1 MLNHKVSHVKESPQ
15 SPQPTLSTLSTQS
28 TPAPQLSHATQATQI
43 KSPECV
49 LPLLRRWQ
57 NRRQEN
63 FLAITL
69 NGSHHV
75 IKIHH
80 ITKGLANRTIVHP
93 RECFYPAIKDYAVSV
108 IFVHNH
114 PSGSAISSPEDDE
127 ITERLC
133 MTAEILGINMLDHII
148 ITPKNGLYSY
158 RREGRLPIKHEGYAL
173 KKFAKSLGNVCA
185 ERSILPKEERTP
197 KSNKEYVVRGCVEL
211 TEYSKRKGKIIIEN
225 LIKNVPND
233 EAEFFGVYEVQDEDG
248 SPIEHWIADFL
259 CYDDAKMF
267 ALEKKSNLNAR

>member
-1 MLNHKVSHVKESPQ
+1 MLNHKVSHVKESPL
-15 SPQPTLSTLSTQS
+15 SPQPTLSTPATQLYQ
-28 TPAPQLSHATQATQI
+28 TTQATHI

-57 NRRQEN
+57 NRKQEN

-75 IKIHH
+75 IKVHH

-93 RECFYPAIKDYAVSV
+93 RECFYPTIKDYAVSV

-127 ITERLC
+127 ITDHRG

-158 RREGRLPIKHEGYAL
+158 RREGRLPIKHKGYVL
-173 KKFAKSLGNVCA
+173 RKFAKSMG
-185 ERSILPKEERTP
+185 
-197 KSNKEYVVRGCVEL
+197 KSY
-211 TEYSKRKGKIIIEN
+211 
-225 LIKNVPND
+225 
-233 EAEFFGVYEVQDEDG
+233 AGV
-248 SPIEHWIADFL
+248 S
-259 CYDDAKMF
+259 
-267 ALEKKSNLNAR
+267 

>member
-15 SPQPTLSTLSTQS
+15 AIQPTLST
-28 TPAPQLSHATQATQI
+28 PAPPATQFSQATHI

-80 ITKGLANRTIVHP
+80 ITKGLINRTIIHP
-93 RECFYPAIKDYAVSV
+93 RECFYPAIKDLAVSV

-127 ITERLC
+127 ITDRLC
-133 MTAEILGINMLDHII
+133 MSAEILGINMLDHII
-148 ITPKNGLYSY
+148 ITPKNGIYSY
-158 RREGRLPIKHEGYAL
+158 RREGKLPIKHKGYVL
-173 KKFAKSLGNVCA
+173 KKFAKS
-185 ERSILPKEERTP
+185 I
-197 KSNKEYVVRGCVEL
+197 
-211 TEYSKRKGKIIIEN
+211 GKAHACE
-225 LIKNVPND
+225 
-233 EAEFFGVYEVQDEDG
+233 
-248 SPIEHWIADFL
+248 S
-259 CYDDAKMF
+259 
-267 ALEKKSNLNAR
+267 

>member
-1 MLNHKVSHVKESPQ
+1 MLNHKVSHVKESPL
-15 SPQPTLSTLSTQS
+15 SPQPTLSTQS
-28 TPAPQLSHATQATQI
+28 TPATQLSQTAHI

-114 PSGSAISSPEDDE
+114 PSGSTVSSPEDDA

-133 MTAEILGINMLDHII
+133 MSAEILGINMLDHII
-148 ITPKNGLYSY
+148 ITPKNGSYSY
-158 RREGRLPIKHEGYAL
+158 RREGRLPNKHSGYAL
-173 KKFAKSLGNVCA
+173 KKFANSLGKACA
-185 ERSILPKEERTP
+185 ERFILPKEERTP

-211 TEYSKRKGKIIIEN
+211 TEYSKRKGKITIEN

-259 CYDDAKMF
+259 RYDDAKMF
-267 ALEKKSNLNAR
+267 SQAKGGRKVI

>member
-1 MLNHKVSHVKESPQ
+1 MLNHKVSHVNESPL
-15 SPQPTLSTLSTQS
+15 STQPTLSTQS
-28 TPAPQLSHATQATQI
+28 TQSTTANQSTQLSHTTQATQI

-69 NGSHHV
+69 NGSHQV

-80 ITKGLANRTIVHP
+80 ITKGLANRTIIHP
-93 RECFYPAIKDYAVSV
+93 RECFYPTIKDYAVSV

-127 ITERLC
+127 VTERLG

-158 RREGRLPIKHEGYAL
+158 RREGRLPNKHKGYVL
-173 KKFAKSLGNVCA
+173 KKFVKSLGKA
-185 ERSILPKEERTP
+185 
-197 KSNKEYVVRGCVEL
+197 Y
-211 TEYSKRKGKIIIEN
+211 
-225 LIKNVPND
+225 
-233 EAEFFGVYEVQDEDG
+233 
-248 SPIEHWIADFL
+248 
-259 CYDDAKMF
+259 
-267 ALEKKSNLNAR
+267 

>member
-15 SPQPTLSTLSTQS
+15 PTLSTQS
-28 TPAPQLSHATQATQI
+28 TLFTQSTQAIPATQLSHATQATQI
-43 KSPECV
+43 KNPECV

-57 NRRQEN
+57 NRKQEN

-93 RECFYPAIKDYAVSV
+93 RECFYPTIKDYAVSV

-127 ITERLC
+127 ITERLG

-158 RREGRLPIKHEGYAL
+158 RREGRLPNKHNAYAL
-173 KKFAKSLGNVCA
+173 KKFVKSLGKTYAC
-185 ERSILPKEERTP
+185 ES
-197 KSNKEYVVRGCVEL
+197 
-211 TEYSKRKGKIIIEN
+211 
-225 LIKNVPND
+225 
-233 EAEFFGVYEVQDEDG
+233 
-248 SPIEHWIADFL
+248 
-259 CYDDAKMF
+259 
-267 ALEKKSNLNAR
+267 

>member
-15 SPQPTLSTLSTQS
+15 TIQPPLSTLSTQS
-28 TPAPQLSHATQATQI
+28 IPAALSTQLSQTAHI

-69 NGSHHV
+69 DGSHHV

-93 RECFYPAIKDYAVSV
+93 RECFYPTIKDYAVSV

-127 ITERLC
+127 ITDRLC
-133 MTAEILGINMLDHII
+133 MSAEILGINMLDHII

-158 RREGRLPIKHEGYAL
+158 RREGKLPIKHKGYAL
-173 KKFAKSLGNVCA
+173 KKFAKSIGKAHAA
-185 ERSILPKEERTP
+185 ES
-197 KSNKEYVVRGCVEL
+197 
-211 TEYSKRKGKIIIEN
+211 
-225 LIKNVPND
+225 
-233 EAEFFGVYEVQDEDG
+233 
-248 SPIEHWIADFL
+248 
-259 CYDDAKMF
+259 
-267 ALEKKSNLNAR
+267 